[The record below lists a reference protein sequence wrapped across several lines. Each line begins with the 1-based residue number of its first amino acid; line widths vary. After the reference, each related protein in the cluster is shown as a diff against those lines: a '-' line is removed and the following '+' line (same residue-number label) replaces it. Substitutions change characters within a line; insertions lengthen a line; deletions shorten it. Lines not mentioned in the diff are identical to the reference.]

1 MLASSLLPP
10 RLQVVHDLVTP
21 GARVADIGCDHCL
34 LGIALANSGTARHV
48 IACDASLH
56 ALAKAGKNIEMHAI
70 QPRAIDCRLSD
81 GFDALE
87 PHEVEECTM
96 TGLGLPKIISIL
108 NKAGMPC
115 GISGLVLQPVE
126 PRLTLL
132 AGLRATLW
140 AHGFMVERERYSQDQ
155 NRHYLTIRA
164 KARTTE
170 HGGLPCEREL
180 LLGPRSSLCKH
191 SPAHFAGF
199 LTEQRCLIAKE
210 MIGMQRGLASARD
223 LSGAEGLRLREK
235 LEQHER
241 WSDFID
247 EQIRWCTRLL

>member
-1 MLASSLLPP
+1 
-10 RLQVVHDLVTP
+10 
-21 GARVADIGCDHCL
+21 
-34 LGIALANSGTARHV
+34 
-48 IACDASLH
+48 
-56 ALAKAGKNIEMHAI
+56 
-70 QPRAIDCRLSD
+70 
-81 GFDALE
+81 
-87 PHEVEECTM
+87 M

-155 NRHYLTIRA
+155 IRHSAYNLWHGRRSTGDCRA
-164 KARTTE
+164 SASM
-170 HGGLPCEREL
+170 

-223 LSGAEGLRLREK
+223 LSGAEGLRLRK
-235 LEQHER
+235 AGATRALE
-241 WSDFID
+241 
-247 EQIRWCTRLL
+247 